1 MQLSQVDIQW
11 VRNLKSVRLLPASG
25 INLIYGNNASG
36 KTSLLEAIYLLSHG
50 RSFRTSNIRSVI
62 NSKSSKLQVF
72 GKVKQ
77 EISGSS
83 INLGLEKGPTYT
95 QIRIN
100 QQSVTQTSRLAA
112 YLPVQIINPE
122 AHRLLEQGPSQ
133 RRKFIDWG
141 LFHVE
146 PSFHEIWQKYT
157 RILKQRNAAL
167 RERKPGNDA
176 KVWDKSLVEA
186 AEGLTELRNHYI
198 QELIPF
204 LQDYTNRLIQI
215 TPTVQYRQG
224 WPQDTSF
231 ESALSGAFELD
242 TLKGFTRYG
251 PHRADLLLSDQGQPV
266 QEQFSRGQQK
276 LLVSA
281 MRLAQITHLRTR
293 QQQQSV
299 VLVDDLAA
307 ELDQIH
313 RGRLIDLLVETGAQ
327 LFITST
333 DSELFKSKAWASSK
347 MFHVEHGQVS
357 EVI

>member
-1 MQLSQVDIQW
+1 
-11 VRNLKSVRLLPASG
+11 
-25 INLIYGNNASG
+25 
-36 KTSLLEAIYLLSHG
+36 
-50 RSFRTSNIRSVI
+50 
-62 NSKSSKLQVF
+62 
-72 GKVKQ
+72 
-77 EISGSS
+77 
-83 INLGLEKGPTYT
+83 
-95 QIRIN
+95 
-100 QQSVTQTSRLAA
+100 
-112 YLPVQIINPE
+112 
-122 AHRLLEQGPSQ
+122 
-133 RRKFIDWG
+133 
-141 LFHVE
+141 VE